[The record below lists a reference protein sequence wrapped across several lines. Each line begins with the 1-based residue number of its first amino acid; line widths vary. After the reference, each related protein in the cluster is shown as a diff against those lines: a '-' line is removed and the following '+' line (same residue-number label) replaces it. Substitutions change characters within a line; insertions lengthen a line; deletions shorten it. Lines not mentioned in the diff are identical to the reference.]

1 MNGNVIPTIL
11 WLLIG
16 VIVVAYILRHNIG
29 RVLKSIMIFYAC
41 LGVIFAVL
49 LIALDYQV
57 LTRLYHFWVTML
69 LFIVIMLVL
78 ALGGK

>member
-11 WLLIG
+11 WLVIG
-16 VIVVAYILRHNIG
+16 IVIVAYILRHNVG
-29 RVLKSIMIFYAC
+29 RVLRSLLIIYAC
-41 LGVIFAVL
+41 LGVIFAVS

-57 LTRLYHFWVTML
+57 LSRLYHFWVTML

-78 ALGGK
+78 ALGGR

>member
-1 MNGNVIPTIL
+1 MNGNVIPTVL
-11 WLLIG
+11 WLLLG
-16 VIVVAYILRHNIG
+16 VIVIAYILRHNIG

-78 ALGGK
+78 ALGGR

>member
-1 MNGNVIPTIL
+1 MNGNIIPTIL

-29 RVLKSIMIFYAC
+29 RVLKGIMIFYAF
-41 LGVIFAVL
+41 LGVIFAVS

-78 ALGGK
+78 ALGGR

>member
-16 VIVVAYILRHNIG
+16 IIIVAYILRHNIG
-29 RVLKSIMIFYAC
+29 RVLRGILIFYTF
-41 LGVIFAVL
+41 LGVIFAVS
-49 LIALDYQV
+49 LIALNYEV
-57 LTRLYHFWVTML
+57 LTRLYHFWVTTL

-78 ALGGK
+78 ALGGR

>member
-1 MNGNVIPTIL
+1 MNGNIVPTIL
-11 WLLIG
+11 WLVIG
-16 VIVVAYILRHNIG
+16 VVIVAYILRHNIG
-29 RVLKSIMIFYAC
+29 RVLRGILIFYIC
-41 LGVIFAVL
+41 LGVIFAVS

-78 ALGGK
+78 ALGGR

>member
-1 MNGNVIPTIL
+1 MNGNIVPTIL

-16 VIVVAYILRHNIG
+16 VIIVAYILRHNIG
-29 RVLKSIMIFYAC
+29 RLLKGILIFYAC
-41 LGVIFAVL
+41 LGVIFAVS

-78 ALGGK
+78 ALGGR

>member
-1 MNGNVIPTIL
+1 MNGDIIPTVL
-11 WLLIG
+11 WLVIGLI
-16 VIVVAYILRHNIG
+16 IVAYILRHNIG
-29 RVLKSIMIFYAC
+29 RALKSIMIFYAC

-78 ALGGK
+78 ALGGR